1 MYQSDTFAE
10 LLLSRLTLIGPN
22 VLPVLFNPT
31 TEESTI
37 VIVGDRARL
46 TPLVL
51 FAFILNCSLP
61 SVLPSLTIFSVK
73 DPVLLLIVTL

>member
-1 MYQSDTFAE
+1 MKNYEKFYINGEWVDPIDGLN
-10 LLLSRLTLIGPN
+10 LLDVI
-22 VLPVLFNPT
+22 NPT

-46 TPLVL
+46 RPAVF